1 MNSVIVSPKYQ
12 VVIPRQVRNSMGIK
26 PGMKVQ
32 VIHYNNRI
40 EIIPLQ
46 NLKKLRGRLKGIDT
60 EIIREN
66 DRL

>member
-1 MNSVIVSPKYQ
+1 
-12 VVIPRQVRNSMGIK
+12 MGIK